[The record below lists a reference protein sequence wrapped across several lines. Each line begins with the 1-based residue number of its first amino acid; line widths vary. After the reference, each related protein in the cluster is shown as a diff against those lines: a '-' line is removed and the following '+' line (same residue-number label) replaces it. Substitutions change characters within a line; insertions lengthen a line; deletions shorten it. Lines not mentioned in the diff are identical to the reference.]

1 MQQGLREL
9 LLEKENAMATVLV
22 FCAAMAMTSG
32 LLFVY
37 DRM

>member
-1 MQQGLREL
+1 MQRGLLEL
-9 LLEKENAMATVLV
+9 LLEKDNAMVTVIA

>member
-1 MQQGLREL
+1 MYRDLLER
-9 LLEKENAMATVLV
+9 LLEKDTAMLTVFV